1 MTVVLIIYKNILLYF
16 FCDGHDGHFQKVGVV
31 RISVGKATGQRC
43 RPFVLKNCVFER
55 GIKPFIVKTF
65 MEVRFLARDG
75 TARGS
80 NIKVNAGRKSKALS
94 EKIATGNPGGRTLKV
109 IDLPDATELEG
120 VDIPEPSSYIK
131 AKQKA
136 VGEYDAEHIYKY
148 IYTWLKEKGCDKLI
162 SKHLVEQYAMSV
174 SRLIQCE
181 EAISEFG
188 FLSKHPTTGAA
199 CASPFVAMAQNYQ
212 KQVNT
217 IWYQIFQVV
226 RENCSTDFNPDEAD
240 PMEMLLRS
248 RG

>member
-1 MTVVLIIYKNILLYF
+1 
-16 FCDGHDGHFQKVGVV
+16 
-31 RISVGKATGQRC
+31 
-43 RPFVLKNCVFER
+43 
-55 GIKPFIVKTF
+55 

-94 EKIATGNPGGRTLKV
+94 EKIATGNPGGRKLKV